1 MQLTKIE
8 EECIERVFIDI
19 TANFREPFLLS
30 VLCKRYHIREHRLK
44 RGFQNIFDHTPY
56 KYRLYLCMEEARNE
70 LSKGVKI
77 SDLAFK
83 YGYSSVGSFTRAFK
97 KVYPN
102 APSWY
107 KFI

>member
-1 MQLTKIE
+1 MQITKKEEQSIE
-8 EECIERVFIDI
+8 KVFIDI
-19 TANFREPFLLS
+19 TRNFREPLLLQI
-30 VLCKRYHIREHRLK
+30 LCKRYDIREHRLRTEFK
-44 RGFQNIFDHTPY
+44 KMFDHPPY

-70 LSKGVKI
+70 LSKGAKV
-77 SDLAFK
+77 SDLAFR

>member
-1 MQLTKIE
+1 MQLTELEEKSIE
-8 EECIERVFIDI
+8 KVFIDI

-30 VLCKRYHIREHRLK
+30 ELCKRYHIREHRLN
-44 RGFQNIFDHTPY
+44 RGFKLFFDYTPY
-56 KYRLYLCMEEARNE
+56 QYRLYLCMDEARNE
-70 LSKGVKI
+70 LANGMKI
-77 SDLAFK
+77 SELSVR
-83 YGYSSVGSFTRAFK
+83 YGYGSIGSFTRAFK